1 MGNHE
6 TENHICFLIYRKIIN
21 KIIIK
26 MKLISFSKNLVL
38 LILIALLL
46 VCTKKPNVIFS
57 EKENQIDIFFNKR
70 FFTSYHYSYNLVK
83 LVFLPIHSPSGTV
96 LTRGYPFE
104 EIDGESRDHPHHT
117 GMWFTCDDVNGNHFW
132 NNTEPPPQILHDRIL
147 KIESDRN
154 EAVLS
159 MVSFWNDSSGKSI
172 LEETRTM
179 VFSFAPVIYTI
190 DFTFILK
197 ALDITVVIRDTKE
210 GLFAIRV
217 ADWLNEKDGSGKY
230 ANSKGEV
237 KEAGVW
243 GKRANWMKLEGK
255 KEGKTYGI
263 VIMNHPNS
271 INYPTYWMARGYGL
285 FSANPLG
292 QLVYQQYH
300 HEKEPKE
307 LKLTLSP
314 QETATFK
321 FRMVIYEGLFSVE
334 TINELFADYVKL
346 R

>member
-1 MGNHE
+1 MKLH
-6 TENHICFLIYRKIIN
+6 TLLVYREIIN
-21 KIIIK
+21 NIMIK
-26 MKLISFSKNLVL
+26 MKLVSYPKILVL
-38 LILIALLL
+38 LILIAQFL
-46 VCTKKPNVIFS
+46 VCSKEPNVLFI
-57 EKENQIDIFFNKR
+57 EKENQIDIFLNKR
-70 FFTSYHYSYNLVK
+70 FFTSYRYSYNLTK
-83 LVFLPIHSPSGTV
+83 PIFFPIYSPSGME
-96 LTRGYPFE
+96 LTRGYPLK
-104 EIDGESRDHPHHT
+104 EIDGESRDHPHHS
-117 GMWFTCDDVNGNHFW
+117 GIWFACDDVNGNHFW
-132 NNTEPPPQILHDRIL
+132 NNTEPPPQIRHVRIS
-147 KIESDRN
+147 KIESGRN
-154 EAVLS
+154 KGILS
-159 MVSFWNDSSGKSI
+159 MISFWNDSSGKSI

-179 VFSFAPVIYTI
+179 IFRFAPAVYII

-197 ALDITVVIRDTKE
+197 ALDITVVFHDTKE

-217 ADWLNEKDGSGKY
+217 ADWLNEKDGTGQY
-230 ANSKGEV
+230 VNSKGEV
-237 KEAGVW
+237 REAGVW
-243 GKRANWMKLEGK
+243 GKRANWVKLEGTK
-255 KEGKTYGI
+255 DRKIYGI

-307 LKLTLSP
+307 FKLTLSY

-321 FRMVIYEGLFSVE
+321 FRMLIYEGLFSVE